1 MALPNL
7 YGGLSMVD
15 HGAHG
20 EPGQLHPVS
29 LKEML

>member
-15 HGAHG
+15 HDTHG
-20 EPGQLHPVS
+20 EPVKLQPVS
-29 LKEML
+29 LKEMP